1 MFSLSATKC
10 LKKFLGD
17 ISERMAHLKFTAL
30 PKNFDLVRAY
40 PSGAQKSEGGRALSR
55 KD

>member
-1 MFSLSATKC
+1 MF

-17 ISERMAHLKFTAL
+17 ISERITTHLKFTAL
-30 PKNFDLVRAY
+30 PKNYDLVRAY
-40 PSGAQKSEGGRALSR
+40 PSGAQKSEGGHALSR